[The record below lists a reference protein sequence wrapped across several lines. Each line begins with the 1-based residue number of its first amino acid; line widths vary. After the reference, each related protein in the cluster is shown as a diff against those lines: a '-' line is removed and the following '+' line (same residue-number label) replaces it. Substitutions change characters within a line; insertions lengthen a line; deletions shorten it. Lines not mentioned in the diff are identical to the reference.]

1 MTLVG
6 TLWYCRCGREYKRPV
21 VSVDRVND
29 LLRDYLKRS
38 LVPAGEASQQPIPL
52 VPPDPELLGKVGV
65 VGAHDV
71 PA

>member
-29 LLRDYLKRS
+29 LRVALKQALEIIEDLAEQSEYDVTYWLKEAEKLRRN
-38 LVPAGEASQQPIPL
+38 
-52 VPPDPELLGKVGV
+52 LLDREDQV
-65 VGAHDV
+65 
-71 PA
+71 